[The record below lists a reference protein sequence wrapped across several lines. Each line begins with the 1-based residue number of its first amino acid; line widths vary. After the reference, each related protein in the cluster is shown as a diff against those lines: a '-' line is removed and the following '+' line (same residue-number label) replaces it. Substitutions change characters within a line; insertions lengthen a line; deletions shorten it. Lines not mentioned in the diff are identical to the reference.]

1 MKTVLGALIIAG
13 AAELITMALLLCM
26 LIVWL
31 SVLSTLPL

>member
-13 AAELITMALLLCM
+13 AAELITMALLLAM

-31 SVLSTLPL
+31 SVLSMPL